1 MPQIKLET
9 SKNKIVYRTEDGK
22 NRWEPFKDE
31 KHIQLVKEAFLMIDT
46 RILKNKATLKT
57 CNAAFVKLKGR
68 RDFPTVWKM
77 AGIWV
82 SFNPNPEEGLYGWLY
97 KNDISLSAHMFAMRN
112 PVPWI
117 AGTLIHEL
125 AHVNGAPGGPDTS
138 SKEAEGTLPP
148 CGFDDVHNPATVG
161 DRMRRYP
168 TQVGVA

>member
-1 MPQIKLET
+1 
-9 SKNKIVYRTEDGK
+9 
-22 NRWEPFKDE
+22 
-31 KHIQLVKEAFLMIDT
+31 
-46 RILKNKATLKT
+46 
-57 CNAAFVKLKGR
+57 
-68 RDFPTVWKM
+68 
-77 AGIWV
+77 
-82 SFNPNPEEGLYGWLY
+82 
-97 KNDISLSAHMFAMRN
+97 MFAMRT